1 MRPTIYLAAAA
12 MVISTASL
20 RAFASVTRELRVD
33 ARAPRLWPLQDA
45 QRQDPQQKGPQR
57 QDQTQ
62 QRPPKLSA
70 WPKLSKRDGDRA
82 RAAAKQFRKQQAQL
96 HSAASA
102 RLKQMGAGVA
112 PILIPLISD
121 RAQNINEHIFEV
133 LDHVVDT
140 THAALVA
147 RETRRKSAAC
157 RRYVARRLAGMRDKE
172 MLPVLKRM
180 LADKDEDVA
189 FFAALGALAVGED
202 IGVDGVLAAAR
213 QRWGE
218 QRALIAATLAQARSD
233 RTGMLVWSRI
243 EGARPTDQMAG
254 LRLLRYLAT
263 KEQRGRLRRYLE
275 SADFAV
281 KREAINT
288 ARVLHGEAA
297 LEKISSF
304 QAINLAKQWLEKL

>member
-1 MRPTIYLAAAA
+1 MKLKIFFAAAA
-12 MVISTASL
+12 VALAATSL
-20 RAFASVTRELRVD
+20 RAAESVAQKLRVD
-33 ARAPRLWPLQDA
+33 AGRPRLRPPH
-45 QRQDPQQKGPQR
+45 DPQQQGLR
-57 QDQTQ
+57 QQGLQ
-62 QRPPKLSA
+62 QQDPHKLSA
-70 WPKLSKRDGDRA
+70 WPKLGKRDGDRA
-82 RAAAKQFRKQQAQL
+82 RAAAKQFRKPRAQL
-96 HSAASA
+96 HSAASE
-102 RLKQMGAGVA
+102 RLKHLGAGVA
-112 PILIPLISD
+112 PVLIPLISD

-133 LDHVVDT
+133 LDHVVDE
-140 THAALVA
+140 THAALLA
-147 RETRRKSAAC
+147 RETKRKSVEC

-172 MLPVLKRM
+172 TLPVLKRM

-218 QRALIAATLAQARSD
+218 QRALIAATLTPARSD
-233 RTGMLVWSRI
+233 RAGMRIWLRI

-263 KEQRGRLRRYLE
+263 KSQRGRLRRYLG